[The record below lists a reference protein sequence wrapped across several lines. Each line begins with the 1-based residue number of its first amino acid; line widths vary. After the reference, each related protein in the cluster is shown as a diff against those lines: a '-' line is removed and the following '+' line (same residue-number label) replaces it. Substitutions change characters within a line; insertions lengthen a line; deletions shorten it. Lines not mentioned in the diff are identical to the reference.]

1 MFSCEICEALQKII
15 FKENCCSTASDF
27 QEHFGVLF
35 LLSAINQLIVYEFQ
49 KQLFTSDSQFL
60 LWKYLKIIRIQ
71 TRSRV
76 TFPSWHEMPLR
87 DLNQISIER
96 DFSETSQKHIE
107 REDFFCYAFQT
118 SQRCLFSDIFKTSQ
132 KLLKEHVFSMRSLR
146 CLDHI
151 FKKISIP

>member
-35 LLSAINQLIVYEFQ
+35 LLSAINQLIINEFQ

-71 TRSRV
+71 VRSRV

-96 DFSETSQKHIE
+96 DFSETSQKHLE

-118 SQRCLFSDIFKTSQ
+118 SQRCLFSDIFKTFQ
-132 KLLKEHVFSMRSLR
+132 KLLKELHEVFKTSRAYL
-146 CLDHI
+146 
-151 FKKISIP
+151 